1 MRSIM
6 VYIIK
11 HIGRFVRSSEGDTMM
26 IHGCMGYVCTSD
38 TEDTDRQ
45 KVSENMTYIMKIDI
59 IETAVR

>member
-11 HIGRFVRSSEGDTMM
+11 HTGRFVRSSEGDEM
-26 IHGCMGYVCTSD
+26 IIQGRIYYVCTSD

-45 KVSENMTYIMKIDI
+45 EVSENMPYILKIDI